1 MLTRWR
7 LIVAVLCWF
16 PLFGVQAREPVQ
28 AEPSST
34 ILVIGDSL
42 SAEYG
47 LERGAGWVSLI
58 AKKLSEGKH
67 VYRVQNS
74 SISGDTTAG
83 GVTRLPDALKRYSP
97 RIVVIELGSNDALRG
112 LSLNT
117 TEANLAKMIQLTQQS
132 GAQAILVG
140 MEIPP
145 NYGREYTSQFTQMF
159 TTLAH
164 RHHARLV
171 PFLLKGIATDRQQF
185 QSDGIHP
192 NEAAQ
197 PVLAKNVW
205 AELEPALKP

>member
-7 LIVAVLCWF
+7 LIVALLCWF
-16 PLFGVQAREPVQ
+16 PLFSVQAREPVG
-28 AEPSST
+28 ADPGFT

-47 LERGAGWVSLI
+47 LERGTGWVSLI
-58 AKKLSEGKH
+58 AKKLSERNQAYH
-67 VYRVQNS
+67 VQNS

-97 RIVVIELGSNDALRG
+97 RIVLIELGSNDALRG
-112 LSLNT
+112 LSLQT
-117 TEANLAKMIQLTQQS
+117 TESNLSKMIQLTQQS
-132 GAQAILVG
+132 GAQALLIG

-145 NYGREYTSQFTQMF
+145 NYGREYTSQFKRIF

-164 RHHARLV
+164 RHHTRLV
-171 PFLLKGIATDRQQF
+171 PFLLKGIATDQQRF
-185 QSDGIHP
+185 QVDGIHP

-197 PVLAKNVW
+197 PVLAENVW
-205 AELEPALKP
+205 TELEPALTR